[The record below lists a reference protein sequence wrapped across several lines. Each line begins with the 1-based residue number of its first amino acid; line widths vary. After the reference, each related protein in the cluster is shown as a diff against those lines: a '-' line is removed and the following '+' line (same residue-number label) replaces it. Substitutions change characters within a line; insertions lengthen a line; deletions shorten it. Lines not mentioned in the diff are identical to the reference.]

1 MQAIQNVARSHALES
16 PTSRRLPSAPRSC
29 RLEPKLASAHR
40 PVARPSRR
48 HRATA
53 LLFLAFCA
61 VAPSALAQLIIE
73 PPTHV
78 LAPPAPP
85 PPAPA
90 KKLLPVGA
98 QIPPA
103 EKTSAASPAA
113 PSASPP
119 LTALTLSSF
128 SSGSGDSGSVR
139 TGTSWVNNVTLQA
152 DSLTVGGTARDENG
166 WGATGLTLDAS
177 AMNYLLV
184 TARRDPGHTASTLFV
199 QFEDLYLRTDVV
211 SVSTSLFATT
221 ALTPV
226 TVPLT
231 GWTVDFGPS
240 HITGWSIGGGG
251 LGTESFRMTFD
262 TLAFTTS
269 AIPEPSTYALMIGLL
284 ALTGCTLHRRQK

>member
-1 MQAIQNVARSHALES
+1 LQTIQNVARSHALES

-29 RLEPKLASAHR
+29 RLEPELVSAHR
-40 PVARPSRR
+40 PLARPSRR

-61 VAPSALAQLIIE
+61 VAPSAVAQLIIE

-78 LAPPAPP
+78 LASPAPPAPV
-85 PPAPA
+85 
-90 KKLLPVGA
+90 KKILPVGA
-98 QIPPA
+98 QIPPTSP
-103 EKTSAASPAA
+103 TSAAIPAA
-113 PSASPP
+113 PSASLPA
-119 LTALTLSSF
+119 TAITLSSF
-128 SSGSGDSGSVR
+128 SSGSSDGGSVR
-139 TGTSWVNNVTLQA
+139 NGTSWVNNVTVHA

-184 TARRDPGHTASTLFV
+184 SARRDPGHTASTLFV
-199 QFEDLYLRTDVV
+199 QFEDLSLRTYVV
-211 SVSTSLFATT
+211 SLSTSLFSTT

-226 TVPLT
+226 TVPLS

-262 TLAFTTS
+262 TLAFATS

-284 ALTGCTLHRRQK
+284 ALTGCTLRRRQK